1 MEQQGI
7 FEKPMVKWGLY
18 LGGLNVAYIL
28 VLYLIDVSLLISFWN
43 SAISLTLLIVF
54 MVLAMKEQRRN
65 NNEAL
70 SYGNVVVIGIAVG
83 IISSLIG
90 VIFNGLLYNYIDPT
104 LPETIRELTLEKT
117 LGMMESMGASEETIE
132 QAMGNMDERQFQ
144 QDLRASFTALL
155 ISSLFSAFVA
165 LIVAAFVKKEAPLFE
180 EEA

>member
-1 MEQQGI
+1 MKI
-7 FEKPMVKWGLY
+7 DFEFDTAHGKFRDALHLPDNHGLSD
-18 LGGLNVAYIL
+18 AEIE
-28 VLYLIDVSLLISFWN
+28 
-43 SAISLTLLIVF
+43 
-54 MVLAMKEQRRN
+54 AMKEQRRN

-70 SYGNVVVIGIAVG
+70 SYGNWVVIGIAVG

-90 VIFNGLLYNYIDPT
+90 VIFNGLLYNYIYPT

>member
-43 SAISLTLLIVF
+43 SAISLVLLVAF

-70 SYGNVVVIGIAVG
+70 SYGN
-83 IISSLIG
+83 G
-90 VIFNGLLYNYIDPT
+90 V
-104 LPETIRELTLEKT
+104 
-117 LGMMESMGASEETIE
+117 MESMGASEETID
-132 QAMGNMDERQFQ
+132 QAMGNMDERQFK
-144 QDLRASFTALL
+144 QDLRASFTAIL
-155 ISSLFSAFVA
+155 ITSIFSAIVA